1 MLVWFSGSFAVV
13 CVFAHDRNGQRWM
26 QGRSTAA
33 TLLVVFQYDLIT
45 LYLWTRHGRNQGFLP

>member
-1 MLVWFSGSFAVV
+1 V

-26 QGRSTAA
+26 QGRSTAAA